1 METSLSLSFYSQKKI
16 YIVNSESEEQK
27 SCAPANENIE
37 YEESDL
43 GKPLKVTI
51 QDGDKI
57 IPPTKPID

>member
-16 YIVNSESEEQK
+16 YIVNSKSEEQK

-51 QDGDKI
+51 EFRFFL
-57 IPPTKPID
+57 